1 MLVPV
6 LPIATE
12 RMILRP
18 FAPGDLDALVAIHG
32 DERVVRYLPWGVRDR
47 AELAGVLEEK
57 ARRTRLEREGD
68 GLNLAGVDAETGDL
82 VADLTLMWRSA
93 EHRQGEVG
101 YILHPA
107 HEGHGYATE
116 GARAMLALGFDGLGL
131 HRIYGRIDA
140 RNDGLRAGARTARD
154 AARGAPRRERAPQGR
169 VDRRGRLRAA
179 RAGMGHA
186 CWGRVSALTKSSSWR
201 VVQHSYS
208 SQNGA

>member
-57 ARRTRLEREGD
+57 ARRTRVEREGD

-82 VADLTLMWRSA
+82 VADLSLMWRSA

-140 RNDGLRAGARTARD
+140 RNDASARVLERLGMRREAHLVENEHLKGEWTDEVVYALLAREWVTRAG
-154 AARGAPRRERAPQGR
+154 GASAP
-169 VDRRGRLRAA
+169 
-179 RAGMGHA
+179 
-186 CWGRVSALTKSSSWR
+186 
-201 VVQHSYS
+201 
-208 SQNGA
+208 

>member
-12 RMILRP
+12 RMIIRP

-57 ARRTRLEREGD
+57 TRRTRLEREGD
-68 GLNLAGVDAETGDL
+68 GLNLAGVDAETGAL
-82 VADLTLMWRSA
+82 VADLSLMWRSA

-107 HEGHGYATE
+107 HEGRGYATE
-116 GARAMLALGFDGLGL
+116 GARALLA
-131 HRIYGRIDA
+131 A
-140 RNDGLRAGARTARD
+140 RVRGARPAPDLRPPRRAQRGLRAGARAARD
-154 AARGAPRRERAPQGR
+154 AARGAPRRERASQGR

-179 RAGMGHA
+179 GARVGHA
-186 CWGRVSALTKSSSWR
+186 CRGRVSALTKSSSWR

>member
-6 LPIATE
+6 LPLATE

-57 ARRTRLEREGD
+57 TRRTRVEREGD
-68 GLNLAGVDAETGDL
+68 GLNLAGVDAQTGAL
-82 VADLTLMWRSA
+82 VADLSLMWRSA
-93 EHRQGEVG
+93 EHQQGEVG

-107 HEGHGYATE
+107 HEGRGYATE
-116 GARAMLALGFDGLGL
+116 GARAMLALGFDGLAL

-140 RNDGLRAGARTARD
+140 RNAASARVLERL
-154 AARGAPRRERAPQGR
+154 GMRREAHLVENEHLKGEWTDEVVYALLAREWVTRGGGASAP
-169 VDRRGRLRAA
+169 
-179 RAGMGHA
+179 
-186 CWGRVSALTKSSSWR
+186 
-201 VVQHSYS
+201 
-208 SQNGA
+208 

>member
-12 RMILRP
+12 RMIIRP
-18 FAPGDLDALVAIHG
+18 FAPDDLDALVAMHG

-57 ARRTRLEREGD
+57 TRRTRVEREGD
-68 GLNLAGVDAETGDL
+68 GLNLAGVDAESGAL
-82 VADLTLMWRSA
+82 VADLSLMWRSA
-93 EHRQGEVG
+93 EHQQGEVG
-101 YILHPA
+101 YILHPD

-140 RNDGLRAGARTARD
+140 RNAASARVLERL
-154 AARGAPRRERAPQGR
+154 GMRREAHLVENEHLKGEWTDEVVYAVLAREWVTRGGGASAP
-169 VDRRGRLRAA
+169 
-179 RAGMGHA
+179 
-186 CWGRVSALTKSSSWR
+186 
-201 VVQHSYS
+201 
-208 SQNGA
+208 

>member
-57 ARRTRLEREGD
+57 TRRTRVEREGD
-68 GLNLAGVDAETGDL
+68 GLNLAGVDAQTGAL
-82 VADLTLMWRSA
+82 VADLSLMWRSA

-107 HEGHGYATE
+107 HEGRGYATE
-116 GARAMLALGFDGLGL
+116 GARAMLALGFDGLAL

-140 RNDGLRAGARTARD
+140 RNAASARVLERL
-154 AARGAPRRERAPQGR
+154 GMRREAHLVENEHLKGEWTDEVVYALLAREWVTRGGGASAP
-169 VDRRGRLRAA
+169 
-179 RAGMGHA
+179 
-186 CWGRVSALTKSSSWR
+186 
-201 VVQHSYS
+201 
-208 SQNGA
+208 

>member
-12 RMILRP
+12 RMIIRP

-57 ARRTRLEREGD
+57 TRRTRVEREGD
-68 GLNLAGVDAETGDL
+68 GLNLAGVDAQTGAL
-82 VADLTLMWRSA
+82 VADLSLMWRSA
-93 EHRQGEVG
+93 EHQQGEVG
-101 YILHPA
+101 YILHPDR
-107 HEGHGYATE
+107 EGHGYATE

-140 RNDGLRAGARTARD
+140 RNAASARVLERL
-154 AARGAPRRERAPQGR
+154 GMRREAHLVENEHLKGEWTDEVVYALLAREWVTRGGGASAP
-169 VDRRGRLRAA
+169 
-179 RAGMGHA
+179 
-186 CWGRVSALTKSSSWR
+186 
-201 VVQHSYS
+201 
-208 SQNGA
+208 

>member
-12 RMILRP
+12 RMIIRP

-57 ARRTRLEREGD
+57 TRRTRVEREGD
-68 GLNLAGVDAETGDL
+68 GLNLAGVDAQTGAL
-82 VADLTLMWRSA
+82 VADLSLMWRSA
-93 EHRQGEVG
+93 EHQQGEVG
-101 YILHPA
+101 YILHPD

-140 RNDGLRAGARTARD
+140 RNDASARVLERL
-154 AARGAPRRERAPQGR
+154 GMRREAHLVENEHLKGEWTDEVVYALLAREWVTRGGGASAP
-169 VDRRGRLRAA
+169 
-179 RAGMGHA
+179 
-186 CWGRVSALTKSSSWR
+186 
-201 VVQHSYS
+201 
-208 SQNGA
+208 